1 MTKQILVIDDDAAV
15 RMTVHTILTDL
26 GYSVICAV
34 DGEEGMQLFRSLR
47 PDLVITDII
56 MPKREG
62 IETIIAIRRER
73 PEAKIIAMS
82 GGGRINCADLLSMAR
97 DLGANHAITK
107 PFDIDGLTAVVN
119 QSFGV
124 AAP

>member
-1 MTKQILVIDDDAAV
+1 MIDDDAAV
-15 RMTVHTILTDL
+15 RMTVHTILTGL
-26 GYSVICAV
+26 GYSVICAEN
-34 DGEEGMQLFRSLR
+34 GEEGMQLFRSLR

-62 IETIIAIRRER
+62 IETIIAIRREQ

-97 DLGANHAITK
+97 GLGADHSITK
-107 PFDIDGLTAVVN
+107 PFDVDGLAAVVN
-119 QSFGV
+119 QALSV